1 MMISDDLNRFVQF
14 ETAMKSNP
22 PPGLDRAP
30 RATLVQLRSFEAVLR
45 LGGVGKAAQALS
57 LAQPTVSTQ
66 LKELAAATGLTLLQ
80 PQGRGLVATPHGER
94 LAEAAREMFAAW
106 QRFEDDAAELQGLRR
121 GRLQLAAVT
130 TTEYFLP
137 DLLGP
142 FSQAHP
148 GIHIELAVENRD
160 AVVGRLEKGGAEL
173 AAMMLP
179 PEHLPLHRW
188 PFLANPLVV
197 VAALNHPLAQPLTQ
211 PLTHPL
217 RQRKRLQLQQLL
229 GEPLLVREA
238 GSGTRLAL
246 EQMLAERQV
255 QWPPRMALGS
265 NEAIKHAV
273 RAGLGLAVVSQHSL
287 SADPA
292 ADGLA
297 VLPVSGFPIR
307 RMWQL
312 VWRKDRP
319 LSRPARTLLADLR
332 QRLHVRARPAV

>member
-1 MMISDDLNRFVQF
+1 M
-14 ETAMKSNP
+14 
-22 PPGLDRAP
+22 DRAP
-30 RATLVQLRSFEAVLR
+30 RATLVQLRSFEAVVR
-45 LGGVGKAAQALS
+45 LGAVGRAAQALN

-66 LKELAAATGLTLLQ
+66 IKELAAATGMTLLQ
-80 PQGRGLVATPHGER
+80 PQGRGLVATPQGEH

-106 QRFEDDAAELQGLRR
+106 QRFEEHCAELQGLKR

-142 FSQAHP
+142 FARAHP
-148 GIHIELAVENRD
+148 GIQIELAVENRD
-160 AVVGRLEKGGAEL
+160 AVVARLASGSDEL

-179 PEHLPLHRW
+179 PDHLPLHRW

-197 VAALNHPLAQPLTQ
+197 VAAAGHPLAARAA
-211 PLTHPL
+211 H
-217 RQRKRLQLQQLL
+217 KRLGLAQLL
-229 GEPLLVREA
+229 DQPLLVREA

-246 EQMLAERQV
+246 ERLLAERQL

-273 RAGLGLAVVSQHSL
+273 RAGLGLAVL
-287 SADPA
+287 SRHTLAADPA
-292 ADGLA
+292 TDGLV
-297 VLPVSGFPIR
+297 VLPVSGFPLR
-307 RMWQL
+307 RMWHL

-319 LSRPARTLLADLR
+319 LSLPARTLLADLR
-332 QRLHVRARPAV
+332 QQLQVRARPAV